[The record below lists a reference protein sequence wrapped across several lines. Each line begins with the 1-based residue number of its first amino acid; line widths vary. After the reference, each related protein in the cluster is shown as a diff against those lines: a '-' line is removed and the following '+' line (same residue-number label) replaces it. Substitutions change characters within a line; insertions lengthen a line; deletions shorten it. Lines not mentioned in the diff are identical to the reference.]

1 MAELAIASAV
11 IGAVSTIAQGS
22 AQASML
28 KSQALDAEFKG
39 KSQGLAYRQRALQY
53 KQQGIKVLN
62 QIQRTAATINA
73 RAGAAS
79 LDPFSGSVGAL
90 QTTSLREGFFDHTIS
105 TESGDF
111 EKDNAT
117 LAIKGSERNAANLR
131 KAAKTAKQ
139 MSYLKA
145 TQQLAGAGY
154 QYSQLGGAP
163 GFAGGAAPNDLGAS
177 GSGFG
182 MRDDTWGG
190 YGTPTMDDYSF
201 LSGHQYKHSTRNWT
215 LY

>member
-1 MAELAIASAV
+1 MAQLAIASAV

-53 KQQGIKVLN
+53 QQQGIEVLD

-90 QTTSLREGFFDHTIS
+90 QTTSLREGFFDYTI
-105 TESGDF
+105 TRESGDF

-117 LAIKGSERNAANLR
+117 LAIKGSERNAAKTVKSFAFL
-131 KAAKTAKQ
+131 KAAG
-139 MSYLKA
+139 
-145 TQQLAGAGY
+145 QLVGAGH
-154 QYSQLGGAP
+154 QASQLGGAP
-163 GFAGGAAPNDLGAS
+163 GGLPGGAAPNDLGAS
-177 GSGFG
+177 GYGFGLDDTWSGFG
-182 MRDDTWGG
+182 ALNEPSTYMRL
-190 YGTPTMDDYSF
+190 M
-201 LSGHQYKHSTRNWT
+201 RR
-215 LY
+215 

>member
-1 MAELAIASAV
+1 MAQLAIASAV

-53 KQQGIKVLN
+53 QQQGIEVLD

-90 QTTSLREGFFDHTIS
+90 QTTSLREGFFDYTI
-105 TESGDF
+105 TRESGDF

-131 KAAKTAKQ
+131 KAAKTVKSFAF
-139 MSYLKA
+139 LKA
-145 TQQLAGAGY
+145 AGQLVGAGH
-154 QYSQLGGAP
+154 QASQLGGAP
-163 GFAGGAAPNDLGAS
+163 GGLPGGAAPNDLGAS
-177 GSGFG
+177 GYGFGLDDTWSGFG
-182 MRDDTWGG
+182 ALNEPSTYMRL
-190 YGTPTMDDYSF
+190 M
-201 LSGHQYKHSTRNWT
+201 RR
-215 LY
+215 

>member
-1 MAELAIASAV
+1 MAELAIASAI
-11 IGAVSTIAQGS
+11 IGAVSTIAQGN
-22 AQASML
+22 AQSKML
-28 KSQALDAEFKG
+28 KSQALDAEFRG
-39 KSQGLAYRQRALQY
+39 KSESLAYRQRALGF
-53 KQQGIKVLN
+53 KQEGNRVLDRML
-62 QIQRTAATINA
+62 RTASTINA
-73 RAGAAS
+73 RGAAAN
-79 LDPFSGSVGAL
+79 LDPFSGSIGAL
-90 QTTSLREGFFDHTIS
+90 QTTSLADGAFDFWVARESADYET
-105 TESGDF
+105 
-111 EKDNAT
+111 DNAT
-117 LAIKGSERNAANLR
+117 LAIEGSKYNAANLR
-131 KAAKTAKQ
+131 QAASTAKQ

-145 TQQLAGAGY
+145 AGQLAGAGY

-177 GSGFG
+177 GYGFG